1 MGDVCKWNTYHICS
15 EGACSQFVSVDTI
28 WEYTLQV
35 LYKLF
40 HLDYEKKN
48 RLYFNNP
55 GNKIQVINA

>member
-40 HLDYEKKN
+40 HLDYKKKESIV
-48 RLYFNNP
+48 F
-55 GNKIQVINA
+55 